1 MGFRVSGCV
10 ASMSFLTIRVCCFHE
25 LLGIGAS
32 SYGLLAFTIRTEEEL
47 LSALEAGRN
56 QPLPV
61 LYDIKVLPGSMTPGF
76 DSWWRVGVAEVSE
89 MERVQQAYQEQQ
101 NHIQSVREF

>member
-1 MGFRVSGCV
+1 MLRTPSPHGHLPHLPLFCV
-10 ASMSFLTIRVCCFHE
+10 LSKQTRRF
-25 LLGIGAS
+25 
-32 SYGLLAFTIRTEEEL
+32 LAFTIRTEEEL